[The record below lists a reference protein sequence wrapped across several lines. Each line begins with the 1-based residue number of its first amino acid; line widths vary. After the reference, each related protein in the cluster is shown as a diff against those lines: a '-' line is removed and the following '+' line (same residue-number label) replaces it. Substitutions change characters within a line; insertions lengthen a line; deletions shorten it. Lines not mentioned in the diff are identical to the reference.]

1 MSLVEKALKKL
12 QDSGVRPVQR
22 EQSVALGSIVQSHSP
37 LDPVAHPSR
46 RSDKFVR
53 IDRQALRTA
62 GLMPPEQAERQLMGE
77 YRQIKR
83 PLLAAAFGKGRV
95 PVPNGRAIMLASSL
109 PGEGKTYTSINLALS
124 MVLEKDITVVLAD
137 ADLAKPHIS
146 HIFGVEGEPGLIEA
160 LQDHQIDIESLVIPT
175 DVPGLSVLPAGRKV
189 DTATELL
196 ASARMEQLVAHLANA
211 DPTRIILFDSPPLL
225 LTSESRVLS
234 HVVGQVALVVCANST
249 PRAAVT
255 EALQFIGERDGLSL
269 ILNQS
274 QTTTTASYYGYG
286 EYGSAPLGGDGE
298 RRSGT

>member
-12 QDSGVRPVQR
+12 QDTGNRQVQR
-22 EQSVALGSIVQSHSP
+22 EQSFALGAVVQNQLP
-37 LDPVAHPSR
+37 PDPAAQISR

-62 GLMPPEQAERQLMGE
+62 GLMPPEQVERQMMGE

-83 PLLAAAFGKGRV
+83 PLLAAAFGKGRA
-95 PVPNGRAIMLASSL
+95 PVSNGRAIMLASSL

-124 MVLEKDITVVLAD
+124 MALEKDVTVVLAD

-146 HIFGVEGEPGLIEA
+146 HIFGVEGEPGLVEA
-160 LQDHQIDIESLVIPT
+160 LQDHQIYIESLVMPT

-189 DTATELL
+189 DTVTELL
-196 ASARMEQLVAHLANA
+196 ASARMEQLVAQLANA
-211 DPTRIILFDSPPLL
+211 DATRIILFDSPPLL

-234 HVVGQVALVVCANST
+234 HVVGQVVLVVCADST
-249 PRAAVT
+249 PRTAVT

-286 EYGSAPLGGDGE
+286 EYGASPLRGDGE
-298 RRSGT
+298 RQSGA